1 MIIQN
6 YKQKEETY
14 FNNARLDILPLL
26 PKYSESILEIG
37 CENRT
42 TLQYLKAHGK
52 YKENTGIELTEYAVL
67 EAEQF
72 IDNTLIG
79 DAEEIINRLKPDSYD
94 LVLCLDILEHLVD
107 PWLMIKKISR
117 VLKKGGVIISSI
129 PNIRTIRVISK
140 LAILGKF
147 DYTNIGIMDKT
158 HLRFFTKTSALELF
172 NTDTLEVDLWIH
184 SPFAEMSKSS
194 VFNTITF
201 GFFRDLLTEQFLIR
215 AVKK

>member
-1 MIIQN
+1 M
-6 YKQKEETY
+6 
-14 FNNARLDILPLL
+14 
-26 PKYSESILEIG
+26 
-37 CENRT
+37 
-42 TLQYLKAHGK
+42 KAHGK
-52 YKENTGIELTEYAVL
+52 CKENTGIELTEYAAL
-67 EAEQF
+67 EAKQF

-79 DAEEIINRLKPDSYD
+79 DAKGIINTLESDSYD

-107 PWLMIKKISR
+107 PWLMIKQISR